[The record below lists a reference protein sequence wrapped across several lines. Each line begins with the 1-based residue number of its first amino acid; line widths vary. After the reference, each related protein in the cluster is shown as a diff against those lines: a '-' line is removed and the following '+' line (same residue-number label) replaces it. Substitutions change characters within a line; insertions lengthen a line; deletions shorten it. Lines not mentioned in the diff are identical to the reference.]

1 MSDDETSAPDR
12 ATAPPR
18 MVSRRLALGAM
29 GTVAAAAG
37 VAAATAPGQAKAQ
50 AGSTFV
56 LPMPAPKAP
65 PMAELVNLWQF
76 EDQARVVIG
85 AARLAPVAGSDRT
98 VTDRMTLMPR
108 INIPARDLDLTT
120 SLFGDNHFTPIIVGP
135 MANQKRFHPEG
146 ELATA
151 RGASKAYAGMV
162 VSSASD
168 VPLAQIAAATTQPLW
183 VQVDGKAPGLRDAVA
198 QAAAHKAK
206 AVVVTINPAAP
217 DWAAVD
223 AVAKA
228 TSLPVIVKGVTT
240 AQQAK
245 DAVAHGAKG
254 VVVSNWRAGAPANQP
269 GTLLNVEPVVQAVG
283 GQVPVLADG
292 SFRYGS
298 DVLKALALGAK
309 AVMIGRPVMWGLAAY
324 GADGVQG
331 AVEFLQTDLARFS
344 AMCGGTSIAAINRK
358 MVRIHAPIPMARTA

>member
-1 MSDDETSAPDR
+1 MSDDETRAPER
-12 ATAPPR
+12 ATPPPR
-18 MVSRRLALGAM
+18 LVSRRLALGAM

-37 VAAATAPGQAKAQ
+37 VAASAAPAQ
-50 AGSTFV
+50 AQVGSTFN
-56 LPMPAPKAP
+56 LPMPPHRPP

-76 EDQARVVIG
+76 EDEARAKIG

-98 VTDRMTLMPR
+98 VTDRITLMPR
-108 INIPARDLDLTT
+108 INIPARNLDLTT
-120 SLFGDNHFTPIIVGP
+120 PLFGDNHFTPIIIGP
-135 MANQKRFHPEG
+135 VANQKRFHPEG

-151 RGASKAYAGMV
+151 RGAAKAYSGLI

-168 VPLAQIAAATTQPLW
+168 TPLAQIAAATNQPLW
-183 VQVDGKAPGLRDAVA
+183 VQVDGKAPGLRDATA

-217 DWAAVD
+217 DWTAVD
-223 AVAKA
+223 AAVKA

-245 DAVAHGAKG
+245 DAVARGAKG

-269 GTLLNVEPVVQAVG
+269 GTLLNIEPVVQAVG

-309 AVMIGRPVMWGLAAY
+309 AVLVARPAMWGLASY
-324 GADGVQG
+324 GSDGVQG
-331 AVEFLQTDLARFS
+331 AVEFLQTDLARFA
-344 AMCGGTSIAAINRK
+344 AMCGCTSVAAINRK
-358 MVRIHAPIPMARTA
+358 VVRIHPALPAARTA